1 MLFSESWLR
10 TYVNPAI
17 SSEELQDALTMHG
30 LEVDEARKAAPDFTG
45 VVIAEVV
52 ECRDH
57 ENSDHL
63 HVCQVNAGTGELIQI
78 VCGAPNVRAGVR
90 VPCAMVGAELPGGFK
105 IKKAKLR
112 GVPSNGML
120 CSVSSACPRIMTVS
134 GFCRKTPR
142 SAKISA
148 STLTSTTSWWI

>member
-78 VCGAPNVRAGVR
+78 VCGAPNVRSWGA
-90 VPCAMVGAELPGGFK
+90 CALRDGG
-105 IKKAKLR
+105 
-112 GVPSNGML
+112 S
-120 CSVSSACPRIMTVS
+120 
-134 GFCRKTPR
+134 
-142 SAKISA
+142 
-148 STLTSTTSWWI
+148 